1 MDSLPLTVPR
11 GGGQGRGSV
20 VSVGRPGGGRQRVG
34 RPVGFQGSQGA
45 GPSLAVWHPI
55 LGEEGRWVV
64 AQSVGS
70 PEERVRVL
78 DCSVR
83 TAKVHQEAQT
93 QHRGVRTRRVGVGV
107 QGGHQDA
114 ADTVSTVTR

>member
-11 GGGQGRGSV
+11 GGWQGRGSV

-55 LGEEGRWVV
+55 LGEEGRWIV
-64 AQSVGS
+64 
-70 PEERVRVL
+70 
-78 DCSVR
+78 
-83 TAKVHQEAQT
+83 AQT